1 MLLRFPFFLL
11 RYSFLWIVVHCLGP
25 LPDASQEGL
34 LWPWKGYASVA
45 LFHYKVPEE
54 ATRATWEFASFQDQA
69 DCPSRQVHVWIQHG
83 SYPVINASSTEEFP
97 PHQYFVE
104 RSHMDWLTLESA
116 YKPSETLVHPI
127 YAPLSGSWFAVAY
140 LEPFNEP
147 VGFLRKPCRYSLGSI
162 ALWNKAE
169 NVARIQPY
177 RQEQFITQKHFSY
190 YKFYSPDDISQFSLT
205 LSNCVSLLKHPRPLS
220 NNQTCIEYIGL
231 RANAL
236 PLHQPVDFQQ
246 EWRNLSANASA
257 TFIENRPYESTH
269 YYLLVVSYG
278 RVVFDVLLEFQH
290 CGESGIY
297 GPVQKEWY
305 LNERGLVY
313 DGKSD
318 EDQEPNNPKEPTS
331 GFQLF
336 SSRSRLQSGA
346 ENEGFSLARDDSL
359 ASSVSTL
366 VNSSAIGSGS
376 SFSNCISKFD
386 FTRIDNVRA
395 FSVIYMIQGR
405 SWYTKWLTVLEKSPI
420 FTRFRTFDYTDLGG
434 SLNIKVKMD
443 TDLDKH
449 DSQLEG
455 FYHVVTGC
463 VSHGRPPRVNL
474 NKELVCDNHMAT
486 IKVANLDTEI
496 GVEAQKIIPFPMP
509 GVYFIGFQLSC
520 RNFTSG
526 KLMAECPKSS
536 ISAMVSVDVNIQPC
550 DHRALRDACGGTG
563 HGVCTTNHK
572 GAFSF
577 SSCSCAPGRR
587 GWTCDQADPDQSKH
601 STLNTLLLTLSNFS
615 FLPAI
620 ILAFQQKIYGQF
632 MVYSA
637 TMLFSIFYHA
647 CDQESFSGSLPR
659 DMQTMCLNF
668 YVNNEVLQ
676 FCDFFSAI
684 LSFWVTVVSLSSLPA
699 EITNGCNLFG
709 ALLVAFLVQY
719 NRTGRLVLLI
729 PVPLGLF
736 VLTLSLAV
744 KMFKRK
750 KWLTYPSRRGLMIY
764 GPAIM
769 LLLSACT
776 LATVAGNDQNYPYVH
791 SAWHVLI
798 ALALAFLVL
807 RCERRGRRK
816 LKVSSSS
823 SQDSRPSSSV
833 CASNENIESDS
844 RPITITAETFL
855 EMPPPPQPSTSQ
867 SVQNNVDNNGGTVPS
882 SLSSQSPRK
891 NPLTK
896 GLSYLQNF
904 SALLAR
910 HDEVGS

>member
-1 MLLRFPFFLL
+1 M
-11 RYSFLWIVVHCLGP
+11 
-25 LPDASQEGL
+25 
-34 LWPWKGYASVA
+34 
-45 LFHYKVPEE
+45 
-54 ATRATWEFASFQDQA
+54 
-69 DCPSRQVHVWIQHG
+69 
-83 SYPVINASSTEEFP
+83 
-97 PHQYFVE
+97 
-104 RSHMDWLTLESA
+104 
-116 YKPSETLVHPI
+116 
-127 YAPLSGSWFAVAY
+127 
-140 LEPFNEP
+140 
-147 VGFLRKPCRYSLGSI
+147 
-162 ALWNKAE
+162 
-169 NVARIQPY
+169 
-177 RQEQFITQKHFSY
+177 
-190 YKFYSPDDISQFSLT
+190 
-205 LSNCVSLLKHPRPLS
+205 
-220 NNQTCIEYIGL
+220 
-231 RANAL
+231 
-236 PLHQPVDFQQ
+236 
-246 EWRNLSANASA
+246 
-257 TFIENRPYESTH
+257 
-269 YYLLVVSYG
+269 VSYG
-278 RVVFDVLLEFQH
+278 RVAFDVLLEFQH

-318 EDQEPNNPKEPTS
+318 DQDQDEQAYPKEPTS

-336 SSRSRLQSGA
+336 SSRSRLQSG

-359 ASSVSTL
+359 LASSASTVL
-366 VNSSAIGSGS
+366 LNSSSSGS
-376 SFSNCISKFD
+376 SSSFSKCISKFD

-449 DSQLEG
+449 VSQLEG

-463 VSHGRPPRVNL
+463 VSHGRHPRVV
-474 NKELVCDNHMAT
+474 KSDSDSDSDSAELVCDNHMAT
-486 IKVANLDTEI
+486 IKVANLDTQI

-520 RNFTSG
+520 RNFTTG

-563 HGVCTTNHK
+563 HGLCTTNHK

-587 GWTCDQADPDQSKH
+587 GWTCDQIADPNQSKH

-744 KMFKRK
+744 KRFKRK
-750 KWLTYPSRRGLMIY
+750 KWLAYPSKRGLMIY
-764 GPAIM
+764 GPAIL

-807 RCERRGRRK
+807 RCERRGRR
-816 LKVSSSS
+816 LKISHSSTS

-833 CASNENIESDS
+833 CNASNENIESDS
-844 RPITITAETFL
+844 RLPIAITTEIFL
-855 EMPPPPQPSTSQ
+855 EMPQPSSSTTTSQ
-867 SVQNNVDNNGGTVPS
+867 SVQTVVDNNGLVPPPPHP
-882 SLSSQSPRK
+882 PRK